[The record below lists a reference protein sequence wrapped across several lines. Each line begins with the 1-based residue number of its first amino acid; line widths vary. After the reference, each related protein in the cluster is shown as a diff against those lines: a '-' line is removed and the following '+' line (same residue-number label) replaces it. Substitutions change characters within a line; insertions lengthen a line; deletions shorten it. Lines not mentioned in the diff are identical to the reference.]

1 MRISKT
7 EQEALDFALNEIN
20 SRVFLFGSRTYDN
33 RKGGDIDIL
42 VYSKDPAYNVSKNIA
57 VKFFSRCES
66 KIDVFV
72 VNPDHATLQQQAF
85 IKEQNLVPI
94 K

>member
-1 MRISKT
+1 MRLSKT
-7 EQEALDFALNEIN
+7 EQEALDYALNEI
-20 SRVFLFGSRTYDN
+20 STKVFLFGSRTYDN

-42 VYSKDPAYNVSKNIA
+42 VYSKSPAYTISKNIA

-72 VNPDHATLQQQAF
+72 VNPDHINPQQQAF
-85 IKEQNLVPI
+85 IKEQNLIPI

>member
-1 MRISKT
+1 MRLSKI
-7 EQEALDFALNEIN
+7 ENEALNYALGEI
-20 SRVFLFGSRTYDN
+20 SDKVFLFGSRTYDN

-42 VYSKDPAYNVSKNIA
+42 VYSKDLAYTISKNIA
-57 VKFFSRCES
+57 VKFFSKCES

-72 VNPDHATLQQQAF
+72 VNPDHTTLQQQAF
-85 IKEQNLVPI
+85 IKEQNLIPI